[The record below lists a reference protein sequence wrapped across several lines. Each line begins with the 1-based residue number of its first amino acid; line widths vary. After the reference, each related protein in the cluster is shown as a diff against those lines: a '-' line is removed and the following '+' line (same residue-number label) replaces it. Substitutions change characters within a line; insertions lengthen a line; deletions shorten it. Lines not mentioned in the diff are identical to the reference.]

1 MRDAGR
7 GPGDLGRATLRA
19 GALRCAAT
27 LLLGLA
33 AAGCEVEWGGARVA
47 LEDPAPPPP
56 EPEAE
61 ETVEE
66 EATLPLPE
74 GPFLY
79 LLRRDGPTGALVTP
93 VAALPPGG
101 GTPIDL
107 ELPSPWPAEFR
118 ARFDSTYLR
127 PGTEL
132 VLQRWGERIGSVV
145 LESAR
150 PPRDRACPSVADG
163 TLLLLPGQSLP
174 EITVAL
180 PPGLSPAAPE
190 RAPSFEPLRGMT
202 VAAPVIAER
211 LIGGDRA
218 YLARRVSLQAVRV
231 PGDTAPAMAATYLID
246 DSLAVGP
253 PGEEAVSLFFLS
265 VQDPA
270 RGYATRWSELRRY
283 GDAADKEAF
292 EYLDW
297 ARTPNGMLHL
307 LRLYGGS
314 TLRLA
319 AGFVPEGAEDPA
331 REVEWR
337 EPPSCPTLPRLVGG

>member
-1 MRDAGR
+1 MREADRPPYGLAR
-7 GPGDLGRATLRA
+7 
-19 GALRCAAT
+19 ALRGAARRGAAT
-27 LLLGLA
+27 LLFGLA
-33 AAGCEVEWGGARVA
+33 VAGCQVEWGGARMA
-47 LEDPAPPPP
+47 LEDPAPAR

-61 ETVEE
+61 ETAEE
-66 EATLPLPE
+66 EAAIPLPD

-101 GTPIDL
+101 GPPIDL
-107 ELPSPWPAEFR
+107 DLPAPWPAEFR
-118 ARFDSTYLR
+118 ARFDSVYLR
-127 PGTEL
+127 PGSEL
-132 VLQRWGERIGSVV
+132 ALQRWGERIGSVV
-145 LESAR
+145 LGAAR
-150 PPRDRACPSVADG
+150 PPADRTCPSVAGG

-180 PPGLSPAAPE
+180 PPTLSPAAPG
-190 RAPSFEPLRGMT
+190 RAASFEPLRDMT

-211 LIGGDRA
+211 LIGGERA
-218 YLARRVSLQAVRV
+218 YMAQRVSLQALRV
-231 PGDTAPAMAATYLID
+231 PGDTVPAMAATYLID

-253 PGEEAVSLFFLS
+253 PGEDAVSLFFLS

-283 GDAADKEAF
+283 GEAADKEAL

-297 ARTPNGMLHL
+297 ARTPNGVLHL

-319 AGFVPEGAEDPA
+319 AGFSPRGDEEPA
-331 REVEWR
+331 SEVEWR
-337 EPPSCPTLPRLVGG
+337 EPPSCPALPRLLGG